1 MKKIDPTS
9 EIAETVFYQ
18 QFMTE
23 MYAGLEKLKPG
34 LSEGLIENIGE
45 DVQYI
50 AFKAA
55 LKTTCFE
62 IHHDEKSNQYSLVDM
77 LGEKGSKQRLCTA
90 FSRISNK
97 LSISAERDAA
107 FSSSETQLT
116 A

>member
-1 MKKIDPTS
+1 MKIIDPTS

-34 LSEGLIENIGE
+34 LSEGLINNIGE

-55 LKTTCFE
+55 LKTSCFE
-62 IHHDEKSNQYSLVDM
+62 IHHDEKSDKYSLVDL
-77 LGEKGSKQRLCTA
+77 LGEKGNNQRLCTA

-97 LSISAERDAA
+97 LSISAEHNTGHGA
-107 FSSSETQLT
+107 SEVTLT